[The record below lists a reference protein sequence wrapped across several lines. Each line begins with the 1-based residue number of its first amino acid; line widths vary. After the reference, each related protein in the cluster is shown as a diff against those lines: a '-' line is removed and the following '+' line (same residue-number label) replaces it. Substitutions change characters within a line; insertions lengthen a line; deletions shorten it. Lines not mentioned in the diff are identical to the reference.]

1 MEEKVHRFK
10 GFEDLLKRQ
19 AETIPDRP
27 ALIFFDREK
36 KTMTYRQFYH
46 AVLQRTA
53 ELKGKKKT
61 CIGIAADGG
70 IDCVIEIF
78 ASVLSGMQVVMLGR
92 TIHKD
97 YLQELITY
105 TDMDILIG
113 YDGSAADFEMGGG
126 VRNCEGRILFFTS
139 GTTERAKAVVLTDRS
154 LMASAY
160 NGGMMLPL
168 KREDVLLNMLP
179 LDHVFGFV
187 CGLLW
192 GLSCGASVALGRG
205 PRHYLDDCDY
215 FRPTALSAVPML
227 LGFLLKN
234 NLLNEELRII
244 LVGAGDCPDQLM
256 DAVKAK
262 GIRLSFGY
270 GLTETSS
277 GVAIS
282 TSGDPRAMAVC
293 PDDRITIAEDGEILV
308 ESSTCMMI
316 GYYKHYE
323 DTGKVL
329 KNGVLYTGDLGR
341 FDENGLLHITGR
353 KKEILVLPDGTKIFL
368 PEYESELAGILHTD
382 KLAAVLKNNSPVLV
396 LEHSDMTEKE
406 ILDAVSPFM
415 NTQPRGSRISEVI
428 ILNHAM
434 PKTET
439 GKIRRW
445 ELEKEIQSWSQEK
458 RS

>member
-1 MEEKVHRFK
+1 MGEKVVRFN
-10 GFEDLLKRQ
+10 GFEDLLKHQ
-19 AETIPDRP
+19 AGTIPDRT
-27 ALIFFDREK
+27 ALIFFDGGK
-36 KTMTYRQFYH
+36 KTMTYRQFYR

-61 CIGIAADGG
+61 CIGIFTDGS
-70 IDCVIEIF
+70 IDCVTEIF
-78 ASVLSGMQVVMLGR
+78 ASVLSGMQVVMLNR
-92 TIHKD
+92 TIQKE

-105 TDMDILIG
+105 TDMDILVN
-113 YDGSAADFEMGGG
+113 YPGSVSDFEMGSG

-139 GTTERAKAVVLTDRS
+139 GTTERAKAVVLSDRT
-154 LMASAY
+154 LTASAW
-160 NGGMMLPL
+160 NGSMMLPL
-168 KREDVLLNMLP
+168 KQDDILLNVLP

-205 PRHYLDDCDY
+205 PRHYADDCSY
-215 FRPTALSAVPML
+215 FRPTVLSAVPML

-234 NLLNEELRII
+234 QLLNEEMRLI

-256 DAVKAK
+256 NAVKAA
-262 GIRLSFGY
+262 GIQLSFGY

-293 PDDRITIAEDGEILV
+293 PDDKITIAGDGEILI
-308 ESSTCMMI
+308 ESPECMML

-353 KKEILVLPDGTKIFL
+353 KKEILVLQDGTKIYL
-368 PEYESELAGILHTD
+368 PEYEKELASLLHTE
-382 KLAAVLKNNSPVLV
+382 KLAAVLKDHKPVLV
-396 LEHSDMTEKE
+396 LEHSDMPEKAV
-406 ILDAVSPFM
+406 LDAIEPFLK
-415 NTQPRGSRISEVI
+415 TQPRGSRISEVI
-428 ILNHAM
+428 VLNHAL
-434 PKTET
+434 PRTET

-445 ELEKEIQSWSQEK
+445 EIEKEIQS
-458 RS
+458 